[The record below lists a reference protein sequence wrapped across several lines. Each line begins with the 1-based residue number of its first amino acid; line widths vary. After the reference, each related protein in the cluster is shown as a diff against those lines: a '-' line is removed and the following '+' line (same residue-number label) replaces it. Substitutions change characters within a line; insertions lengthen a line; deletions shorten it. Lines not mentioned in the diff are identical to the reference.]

1 MTDKTDNRFSLES
14 ILAPLSVSEFF
25 KDYYGKKFIHIQ
37 GDPAKFPDVMDFDSF
52 ERLLNMSSIWS
63 AQSLEVVLDR
73 ARVDPRAYST
83 TAPNRD
89 GQEVLK
95 PDPDKVMDFLR
106 KGASLVANDVD
117 ALTAG
122 AAGIANALEKGLN
135 VKTQGNLYY
144 SWKQRQAFA
153 SHFDT
158 HDVFAV
164 HLVGEKNW
172 RIYEN
177 RVPSPIRHDAFF
189 VSEEFQEKNRGPVAA
204 EITMKPGDVLYL
216 PRGQYHDALASSEGT
231 IHIAFSATGVIGLD
245 FLAAMTD
252 MVVGSEKFR
261 LNFPRQEDGQGAL
274 KKHIEMLSIEFAKIA
289 KSQDFLDRF
298 TQFQRDFHYKRGGI
312 QIPAVGED
320 PLYERLVHD
329 AKVARFQ
336 NGFGL
341 FRGRNV
347 TPIPPGLEKPVAWML
362 SRETFTFGEMAD
374 AFPSETPHSLNEL
387 LIQVRRMGLVDLS
400 KPA

>member
-122 AAGIANALEKGLN
+122 AAGIAN
-135 VKTQGNLYY
+135 
-144 SWKQRQAFA
+144 
-153 SHFDT
+153 
-158 HDVFAV
+158 
-164 HLVGEKNW
+164 
-172 RIYEN
+172 
-177 RVPSPIRHDAFF
+177 
-189 VSEEFQEKNRGPVAA
+189 
-204 EITMKPGDVLYL
+204 
-216 PRGQYHDALASSEGT
+216 
-231 IHIAFSATGVIGLD
+231 
-245 FLAAMTD
+245 
-252 MVVGSEKFR
+252 
-261 LNFPRQEDGQGAL
+261 
-274 KKHIEMLSIEFAKIA
+274 
-289 KSQDFLDRF
+289 
-298 TQFQRDFHYKRGGI
+298 
-312 QIPAVGED
+312 
-320 PLYERLVHD
+320 
-329 AKVARFQ
+329 
-336 NGFGL
+336 
-341 FRGRNV
+341 
-347 TPIPPGLEKPVAWML
+347 
-362 SRETFTFGEMAD
+362 
-374 AFPSETPHSLNEL
+374 
-387 LIQVRRMGLVDLS
+387 
-400 KPA
+400 

>member
-1 MTDKTDNRFSLES
+1 MAEKIDTAFSLET
-14 ILAPLSVSEFF
+14 ILAPLTPEKFL
-25 KDYYGKKFIHIQ
+25 KEYYGRKFVHIP
-37 GDPAKFPDVMDFDSF
+37 GDPDKFPNVMDFGLF

-63 AQSLEVVLDR
+63 STSLEVVLDR
-73 ARVDPRAYST
+73 ARVDPRAYCA

-89 GQEVLK
+89 GQDVLK

-106 KGASLVANDVD
+106 QGASLVANDVD

-122 AAGIANALEKGLN
+122 AAGIANALEAGLN

-144 SWKQRQAFA
+144 SWKQRQGFA

-177 RVPSPIRHDAFF
+177 RVPSPIRHDAYF
-189 VSEEFQEKNRGPVAA
+189 VSEEFQEQNRGAVAA
-204 EITMKPGDVLYL
+204 EITMKPGDMLYL

-245 FLAAMTD
+245 FLGAMSD

-261 LNFPRQEDGQGAL
+261 LNFPRREDGPGAL
-274 KKHIEMLSIEFAKIA
+274 KKHIEMLSAEFAKIA
-289 KSQDFLDRF
+289 KSEDFLNRF
-298 TQFQRDFHYKRGGI
+298 QQFQQDFHYKRGGI
-312 QIPAVGED
+312 QIPAIGED
-320 PLYERLVHD
+320 PLYQRLVHD

-341 FRGRNV
+341 FRGNNV
-347 TPIPPGLEKPVAWML
+347 TPIPPGLEKLVAWML
-362 SRETFTFGEMAD
+362 SRRTFTFGELAD
-374 AFPSETPHSLNEL
+374 AFPSETLHSLNEL
-387 LIQVRRMGLVDLS
+387 LIQVRRMGLVDMA
-400 KPA
+400 KEG

>member
-1 MTDKTDNRFSLES
+1 MTDKTDNQFTLES
-14 ILAPLSVSEFF
+14 ILAPLSVSEFL

-37 GDPAKFPDVMDFDSF
+37 GDPGKFPNVMDFGMF
-52 ERLLNMSSIWS
+52 ERLLNMTSIWS
-63 AQSLEVVLDR
+63 SKSLEVVLDR
-73 ARVDPRAYST
+73 ARVDPRAYCAA
-83 TAPNRD
+83 APNRD

-106 KGASLVANDVD
+106 QGASLVANDVD
-117 ALTAG
+117 ALASG

-144 SWKQRQAFA
+144 SWKQRQAFS

-177 RVPSPIRHDAFF
+177 RVPSPIRHDAYF

-245 FLAAMTD
+245 FLAAMSD

-261 LNFPRQEDGQGAL
+261 LNFPRVEEGQTAL
-274 KKHIEMLSIEFAKIA
+274 KKHIEMLSAEFAKIA

-298 TQFQRDFHYKRGGI
+298 TTFQNEFHYKRGGI
-312 QIPAVGED
+312 KIPAIGED
-320 PLYERLVHD
+320 PLYKRLVHD
-329 AKVARFQ
+329 VKVGRFQ
-336 NGFGL
+336 NGYGL
-341 FRGRNV
+341 YRGNNV
-347 TPIPPGLEKPVAWML
+347 TPIPPGREKPVAWML
-362 SRETFTFGEMAD
+362 SQGSFTFGEFAA
-374 AFPSETPHSLNEL
+374 AFPAETPHSLNEL
-387 LIQVRRMGLVDLS
+387 LIQVRRMGLVDLA
-400 KPA
+400 KAG